1 MYLLAFLVN
10 LCALLITWNLLLVH
24 FGARKN
30 RFCGQSID
38 ARSVYCRLLGFRG
51 IVRQVEHRCLTV
63 CHRPSFKDK
72 APEARVEISKE
83 QGLIAEWFS
92 LLACL
97 VAELSLFGLEHL
109 SGSAWHRVALL
120 CEFQLLDVLC
130 AKQLV

>member
-10 LCALLITWNLLLVH
+10 LCVLLIAWYLLLVD

-38 ARSVYCRLLGFRG
+38 ARPVYCRLLGFRG
-51 IVRQVEHRCLTV
+51 IVCQVEHRCLTV

-83 QGLIAEWFS
+83 HGLIAELLS
-92 LLACL
+92 LLACRMTK
-97 VAELSLFGLEHL
+97 LSFLGLEHL
-109 SGSAWHRVALL
+109 SMGARHGIALL
-120 CEFQLLDVLC
+120 C
-130 AKQLV
+130 